1 MYAIVSYNIE
11 KDTGGT
17 MLNQERVR
25 EMTKMAMFDQKDG
38 KKCGPMIQY
47 FRADYISKE
56 IIKSLLSGTA
66 AFGVIAAMA
75 VLYYA
80 EDLMIKINSIDIRQT
95 VINIVLCYVVFM
107 GVYSLITYVVYYL
120 RYTKGRQKVK
130 QYYAHLK
137 KVNRLYQE
145 EERM

>member
-1 MYAIVSYNIE
+1 
-11 KDTGGT
+11 
-17 MLNQERVR
+17 MLNQERVC

-38 KKCGPMIQY
+38 QKCEPMIQY

-80 EDLMIKINSIDIRQT
+80 EDLMLKINSIDIRQT